1 MVYGLCRPATTGE
14 TGENAV
20 DFDLSDE
27 QRLLKDSVD
36 RFVADRYGADARR
49 ANRAEPD
56 GWSRAAW
63 AQMAE
68 LGLLGLPF
76 SEEDGG
82 FGGGPVEIAIAMEAF
97 GRGLVVEP
105 YLATVI
111 MGGALLRRAA
121 SAEQRARLVPEI
133 AAGERVL
140 AYAQVE
146 RQSRW
151 SLNDVKTT
159 ATRDGDGWKLS
170 GAKSL
175 VLHGDS
181 ADTLL
186 VTARTA
192 GEERARH
199 GIGLFLVDA
208 NGPGI
213 SRRGY
218 PTQDGMRA
226 AEIELDGAAGEAL
239 GDPGEALPALE
250 WVQDEI
256 LAGLAAEAV
265 GVMSAMLD
273 MTTDYLKTRKQFGKP
288 IGDNQA
294 LQHRTVDM
302 YVSLEQARSMSIF
315 ATMMAADET
324 AVERQRAM
332 HAAKVQIGRSGRHI
346 SHEAVQMHGGIG
358 VTMEYAV
365 GHFFKRMTMIE
376 RGFGDTDTH
385 LAALA
390 RLGGLIPA

>member
-1 MVYGLCRPATTGE
+1 M
-14 TGENAV
+14 

-36 RFVADRYGADARR
+36 RFIADRYGFEARR
-49 ANRAEPD
+49 GYRAEPG

-63 AQMAE
+63 AQIAD

-82 FGGGPVEIAIAMEAF
+82 FGGGPTETAIVMEAF

-105 YLATVI
+105 YLATAVI
-111 MGGALLRRAA
+111 GAALLRHVAT
-121 SAEQRARLVPEI
+121 AEQRARLVPGI
-133 AAGERVL
+133 AAGDRVL
-140 AYAQVE
+140 AYAQIE
-146 RQSRW
+146 RQSRN
-151 SLNDVKTT
+151 SLNDVKTK
-159 ATRDGDGWKLS
+159 AVRSGGGWALT

-175 VLHGDS
+175 VLNGDS

-186 VTARTA
+186 VTARTD
-192 GEERARH
+192 GDERARH
-199 GIGLFLVDA
+199 GIGLFLVEA
-208 NGPGI
+208 EAKGV

-226 AEIELDGAAGEAL
+226 AEIELEAAPAEALGDAGEAL
-239 GDPGEALPALE
+239 PGLE
-250 WVQDEI
+250 WAQDE
-256 LAGLAAEAV
+256 LLAALTAESV
-265 GVMSAMLD
+265 GVMQAMLD

-294 LQHRTVDM
+294 LQHRAVDM
-302 YVSLEQARSMSIF
+302 YVSLEQARSMSVF
-315 ATMMAADET
+315 ATMMASSQT

-346 SHEAVQMHGGIG
+346 GQEAVQLHGGIG

-376 RGFGDTDTH
+376 RGCGDTDAH